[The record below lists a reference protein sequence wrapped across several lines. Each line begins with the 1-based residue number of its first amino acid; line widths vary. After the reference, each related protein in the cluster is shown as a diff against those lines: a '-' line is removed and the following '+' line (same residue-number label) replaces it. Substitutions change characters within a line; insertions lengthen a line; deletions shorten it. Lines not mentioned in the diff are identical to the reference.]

1 MFQDQE
7 LDTDHFQLDDN
18 EHMINDFGMISMA
31 STMQAAASLANNDAL
46 VAIRELACHE
56 KKMQGRKHKNSTSST
71 ASVSR
76 SSTIKKVAIELQNS
90 TANLVSQS

>member
-1 MFQDQE
+1 
-7 LDTDHFQLDDN
+7 
-18 EHMINDFGMISMA
+18 MA
-31 STMQAAASLANNDAL
+31 NTMQTAASLNDDAL

-90 TANLVSQS
+90 TANLIAQS